1 MIRDQTSDRN
11 TITIESFARRIASAV
26 SRFLS
31 VSPLHLG
38 ISAVIGR
45 DFNGLHLYWLQE
57 AESLE
62 GQDPNRRV
70 GVGGII
76 KDQVI
81 LVGVVHVSRRSWQ
94 PILQLTRY
102 VVPRRQHI
110 PGLLWCCAGHLLHPS
125 RWLGSVPDN
134 V

>member
-1 MIRDQTSDRN
+1 MTRDQTSDRN

-45 DFNGLHLYWLQE
+45 DVNGLHLYWLQE

-62 GQDPNRRV
+62 GQDPNWRV
-70 GVGGII
+70 GVGGIT
-76 KDQVI
+76 KEQVI
-81 LVGVVHVSRRSWQ
+81 LVGAVHVSQGSWQ
-94 PILQLTRY
+94 PILQLNRY
-102 VVPRRQHI
+102 VVPRRQQI
-110 PGLLWCCAGHLLHPS
+110 PGLPWC
-125 RWLGSVPDN
+125 
-134 V
+134 